1 MKGVLFC
8 DTFQNFLIFLF
19 LWFFEIISGDSLLI
33 QPLSRPYTEYLSL
46 SLKEQV
52 QVVDGQMGFL
62 SQQQFQISFLS
73 AGRLPIPFR

>member
-8 DTFQNFLIFLF
+8 DTFQDFLIFLF

-33 QPLSRPYTEYLSL
+33 QPVSRPYTEYLSL

>member
-33 QPLSRPYTEYLSL
+33 QPVSRPYTKYLSL

>member
-8 DTFQNFLIFLF
+8 DTFQDFLLFLF

-33 QPLSRPYTEYLSL
+33 QPVSRPYTEYLSL

-52 QVVDGQMGFL
+52 QVVDAQMGFL
-62 SQQQFQISFLS
+62 SQLQFQISFLS

>member
-8 DTFQNFLIFLF
+8 DTFQDFLIFLF
-19 LWFFEIISGDSLLI
+19 LWFFEIISGESLLI
-33 QPLSRPYTEYLSL
+33 QPVSRPYTEYLSL
-46 SLKEQV
+46 FLKEQV

-62 SQQQFQISFLS
+62 SQLQFQISFLS

>member
-8 DTFQNFLIFLF
+8 DTFQDFLIFLF
-19 LWFFEIISGDSLLI
+19 LWFFEITSGDSLLI
-33 QPLSRPYTEYLSL
+33 QPLSRPYTEYLSPF
-46 SLKEQV
+46 LKEQV
-52 QVVDGQMGFL
+52 QGVDGQMGFL

>member
-33 QPLSRPYTEYLSL
+33 QPVSRPYTEYLSL

>member
-8 DTFQNFLIFLF
+8 DTFQDFLIFLF

-33 QPLSRPYTEYLSL
+33 QPVSRPYTEYLSPF
-46 SLKEQV
+46 LKEQV